1 VFSECQHLAGNRDF
15 AAAGNKENLL
25 EVVAGGLF
33 SSQIVQL
40 YTLCPLVFGA
50 I

>member
-33 SSQIVQL
+33 SSQIVQS

>member
-15 AAAGNKENLL
+15 AAAANKGNLL

-33 SSQIVQL
+33 SSQSML
-40 YTLCPLVFGA
+40 YK
-50 I
+50 